1 MKKFKSCCLSCILVA
16 VLITVSVT
24 AYGVELPP
32 PYETEGQ
39 AVFSVSNPVTVLTV
53 GDAAYVKTDVS
64 GQPENLYGFEL
75 VFSYDENFLT
85 YKSYSL
91 KEKDKV
97 VTAEKVSD
105 GILKIAVSSSDNSNI
120 KSSVLTTLNFVA
132 KKSGN
137 TQVTLLEAVVIDS
150 GMGYTKYNDLNKNVS
165 LSIKAKN
172 SGGGSSGGG
181 GGSGGSI
188 TVGGGTNST
197 TGVSPTMEPSNNIP
211 TVIPEETNKPTDIFN
226 DINDESWSKN
236 AVIELYNLGIV
247 NGYEDGSFKPE
258 NSVTRAEFLKFI
270 ITALEA
276 GVSENNISLPF
287 SDTYNSEWYAPYVS
301 AALNLKMVNGY
312 DDETFRPDSYISRE
326 EAAAIVCRGIDA
338 MGISLDSY
346 RLKITFEDENIISDY
361 AVDYVYRLY
370 SSGVIN
376 GDENQCFR
384 PKDDMSRAETA
395 QLIWNL
401 INTLNPVESEEQMK
415 VLGKDK
421 AYPVSENDLDSK
433 QNDSDTVESEPS
445 ATPTEV
451 PDLIPTPTSI
461 PTEEPLPSETPGS
474 SFDTDIDYECEN
486 LAELYSYNNV
496 YAYLIPDDGSRDAF
510 YDDFTTFQRAGDG
523 EAEVIYSIPY
533 SDEAEIISYFF
544 AGEELTDFKFEISS
558 DGNTWS
564 KPEVNCDYLESP
576 GKWTKASYR
585 LSELNQTKYI
595 KAIFPETQNWWTP
608 LIAKVS
614 AVIGEAK
621 PVKINIE
628 GKNELII
635 PRYDFSEYQ
644 YIGFISDQIGEKF
657 DGSVKFSIAE
667 SEIGNLE
674 ISEDGVI
681 KIYSDFKD
689 GSKFKIKAENTDYN
703 LSTEIEVV
711 LKAAVLGDVDGDG
724 TVNENDVKIILT
736 YFDKSEL
743 EDKDWKSVR
752 DGDINKDGV
761 IDIVDIAYVAKR
773 AAINEMGNVE

>member
-1 MKKFKSCCLSCILVA
+1 MKKFKSCCLSCVLVA
-16 VLITVSVT
+16 VLIAVSMPV
-24 AYGVELPP
+24 YGDELLV

-39 AVFSVSNPVTVLTV
+39 AVFSISNPVTSLTV

-64 GQPENLYGFEL
+64 GQPEDLYGFEL

-91 KEKDKV
+91 KEKGKV
-97 VTAEKVSD
+97 VNAEKVSD
-105 GILKIAVSSSDNSNI
+105 GIFKIAVSASDNSSI
-120 KSSVLTTLNFVA
+120 KSSALTTLNFIA

-137 TQVTLLEAVVIDS
+137 TQVTLLDAVLIDS
-150 GMGYTKYNDLNKNVS
+150 SMGYTKYNDLNKSVS
-165 LSIKAKN
+165 LSIKAKT

-181 GGSGGSI
+181 GGSIS
-188 TVGGGTNST
+188 VGGGTNST

-211 TVIPEETNKPTDIFN
+211 TVTPEETNKPTDIFN

-236 AVIELYNLGIV
+236 AVVELYNRGIV
-247 NGYEDGSFKPE
+247 NGYEDGSFKPD

-270 ITALEA
+270 ITAIEA
-276 GVSENNISLPF
+276 DVPENNISLPF
-287 SDTYNSEWYAPYVS
+287 SDTYNSEWYASYVS
-301 AALNLKMVNGY
+301 AALNLNMVNGY

-326 EAAAIVCRGIDA
+326 EASAIVCRGIDA
-338 MGISLDSY
+338 MGISLDLY
-346 RLKITFEDENIISDY
+346 RLKITFEDDNLISDY
-361 AVDYVYRLY
+361 AVDYVYKLY

-401 INTLNPVESEEQMK
+401 IDTMNSVVSDEQLK

-433 QNDSDTVESEPS
+433 QNDSDIVESEPS
-445 ATPTEV
+445 ADPTEE
-451 PDLIPTPTSI
+451 PDLVPTPTTI
-461 PTEEPLPSETPGS
+461 PTEEPLPSGTPAP
-474 SFDTDIDYECEN
+474 SFDPDIYYECEN

-510 YDDFTTFQRAGDG
+510 YDDFTTFQRAADG
-523 EAEVIYSIPY
+523 KAEVVYSIPY
-533 SDEAEIISYFF
+533 ADAAEVISYFF
-544 AGEELTDFKFEISS
+544 AGEELVDFKFEISA

-564 KPEVNCDYLESP
+564 EPKIICDYLEAQ

-585 LSELNQTKYI
+585 LTELNQTKYI

-608 LIAKVS
+608 LISKVS
-614 AVIGEAK
+614 AVIGEPK

-644 YIGFISDQIGEKF
+644 YIGFIADQIGEKF
-657 DGSVKFSIAE
+657 DSSVKFSVAE
-667 SEIGNLE
+667 SEIENLE
-674 ISEDGVI
+674 ISEDGI
-681 KIYSDFKD
+681 IIIYSDFKA
-689 GSKFKIKAENTDYN
+689 GSTFKIKAENTDYN

-711 LKAAVLGDVDGDG
+711 LKAAVLGDIDGDG
-724 TVNENDVKIILT
+724 SVNENDVRIILT
-736 YFDKSEL
+736 YFDKSEI
-743 EDKDWKSVR
+743 EDKDWKSFR

-773 AAINEMGNVE
+773 AAINEMGDVE

>member
-1 MKKFKSCCLSCILVA
+1 MKKFKNCCLSCVIIAFLIA
-16 VLITVSVT
+16 VYTPV
-24 AYGVELPP
+24 YGDELPV

-39 AVFSVSNPVTVLTV
+39 AVFSISNPVTGLTV
-53 GDAAYVKTDVS
+53 GDAAYVKADVS
-64 GQPENLYGFEL
+64 GQPQNLYGFEL

-85 YKSYSL
+85 YKSYDL
-91 KEKDKV
+91 NEKGKV

-105 GILKIAVSSSDNSNI
+105 GIFKIAVSAYDNSVI
-120 KSSVLTTLNFVA
+120 KSSALTTLNFIA

-137 TQVTLLEAVVIDS
+137 TQVTLLEAVLIDS
-150 GMGYTKYNDLNKNVS
+150 SMGYTKYNYLNKSVS
-165 LSIKAKN
+165 LSIKAKT
-172 SGGGSSGGG
+172 SGGGSSA

-188 TVGGGTNST
+188 SVGGGTNST

-236 AVIELYNLGIV
+236 AVVELYNRGIV
-247 NGYEDGSFKPE
+247 SGYEDGSFKPE
-258 NSVTRAEFLKFI
+258 NNVTRAEFLKFI
-270 ITALEA
+270 ITAIEA
-276 GVSENNISLPF
+276 DISENEISLPF
-287 SDTYNSEWYAPYVS
+287 SDTYDSEWYAPYVS
-301 AALNLKMVNGY
+301 AALKLEMVNGY

-338 MGISLDSY
+338 MGISLDLY
-346 RLKITFEDENIISDY
+346 RLKITFEDENLISDY
-361 AVDYVYRLY
+361 AVDFVYKLY

-401 INTLNPVESEEQMK
+401 IDTLNPVESEEQMK
-415 VLGKDK
+415 VLGNVQ
-421 AYPVSENDLDSK
+421 AYSVSENDVDSK
-433 QNDSDTVESEPS
+433 QNVSDIVESKPS
-445 ATPTEV
+445 AEPTEEPV
-451 PDLIPTPTSI
+451 LIPTPTAV
-461 PTEEPLPSETPGS
+461 PTEEPQPSKTPAP
-474 SFDTDIDYECEN
+474 SFDPDIYYECEN
-486 LAELYSYNNV
+486 LTELYSYNNV

-510 YDDFTTFQRAGDG
+510 YDDFTTFQRAADG
-523 EAEVIYSIPY
+523 KAEVIYLIPY
-533 SDEAEIISYFF
+533 ADEAEIISYFF
-544 AGEELTDFKFEISS
+544 AGEELVDFKFEVSS
-558 DGNTWS
+558 DGNTWNEP
-564 KPEVNCDYLESP
+564 KVNCDYLEAP

-595 KAIFPETQNWWTP
+595 KVIFPETQNWWTP

-614 AVIGEAK
+614 AVIGEPK

-628 GKNELII
+628 GNNELMI

-644 YIGFISDQIGEKF
+644 YLGFISDQIDDKF

-667 SEIGNLE
+667 SDIDNLE
-674 ISEDGVI
+674 ISENGII
-681 KIYSDFKD
+681 KIYSDYKD
-689 GSKFKIKAENTDYN
+689 NSKFKIKAENTDYN

-743 EDKDWKSVR
+743 GDKDWKIFR

-773 AAINEMGNVE
+773 AAINEMGDIE

>member
-1 MKKFKSCCLSCILVA
+1 MKKFKSCCLSCVLVA
-16 VLITVSVT
+16 VLIAVSMPV
-24 AYGVELPP
+24 YGDELLV

-39 AVFSVSNPVTVLTV
+39 AVFSISNPVTSLTV

-64 GQPENLYGFEL
+64 GQPEDLYGFEL

-91 KEKDKV
+91 KEKGKV
-97 VTAEKVSD
+97 VNAEKVSD
-105 GILKIAVSSSDNSNI
+105 GIFKIAVSASDNSSI
-120 KSSVLTTLNFVA
+120 KSSALTTLNFIA

-137 TQVTLLEAVVIDS
+137 TQVTLLDAVLIDS
-150 GMGYTKYNDLNKNVS
+150 SMGYTKYNDLNKSVS
-165 LSIKAKN
+165 LSIKTKT

-181 GGSGGSI
+181 GGGSI
-188 TVGGGTNST
+188 SVGGGTNST

-211 TVIPEETNKPTDIFN
+211 TVTPEETNKPTDIFN

-236 AVIELYNLGIV
+236 AVVELYNRGIV

-258 NSVTRAEFLKFI
+258 NSVTRAEFLKFV

-287 SDTYNSEWYAPYVS
+287 SDTYNSEWYASYVS

-326 EAAAIVCRGIDA
+326 EASAIVCRGIDA
-338 MGISLDSY
+338 MGISLDLY

-361 AVDYVYRLY
+361 AVDYVYKLY

-401 INTLNPVESEEQMK
+401 IDTMNPVVSDEQLK

-433 QNDSDTVESEPS
+433 QNDSDIVESEPS
-445 ATPTEV
+445 ADPTEE
-451 PDLIPTPTSI
+451 PDLFPSPTII
-461 PTEEPLPSETPGS
+461 PTEEPLPSETPMP
-474 SFDTDIDYECEN
+474 SFDPDIYYECEN

-510 YDDFTTFQRAGDG
+510 YDDFTTFQRAADG
-523 EAEVIYSIPY
+523 KAEVVYSIPY
-533 SDEAEIISYFF
+533 ADAAEVISYFF
-544 AGEELTDFKFEISS
+544 AGEELVDFKFEVSS
-558 DGNTWS
+558 DGNTWNEP
-564 KPEVNCDYLESP
+564 KIICDYLEAQ

-585 LSELNQTKYI
+585 LTELNQTKYI

-608 LIAKVS
+608 LISKVS
-614 AVIGEAK
+614 AVIGEPK

-644 YIGFISDQIGEKF
+644 YIGFIADQIGEKF
-657 DGSVKFSIAE
+657 DSSVKFSVAE
-667 SEIGNLE
+667 SEIENLE
-674 ISEDGVI
+674 ISEDGII
-681 KIYSDFKD
+681 KIYSDFKA
-689 GSKFKIKAENTDYN
+689 GSTFKIKAENTDYN

-711 LKAAVLGDVDGDG
+711 LKAAVLGDIDGDG
-724 TVNENDVKIILT
+724 TVNENDVRIILT
-736 YFDKSEL
+736 YFDKSEI
-743 EDKDWKSVR
+743 EDKDWKNFR

-773 AAINEMGNVE
+773 AAINEMGDVE